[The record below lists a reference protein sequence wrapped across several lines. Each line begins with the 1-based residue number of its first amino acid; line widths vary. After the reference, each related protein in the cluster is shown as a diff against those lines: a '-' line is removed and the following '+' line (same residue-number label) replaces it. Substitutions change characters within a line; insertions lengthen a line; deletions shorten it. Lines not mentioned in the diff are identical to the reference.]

1 MFGETGEPDDV
12 SEEHR
17 DHATLVALP
26 GCNGVSARRAEPG
39 AADQRCRAGRTNEHV
54 QSVCDDLALQLVR
67 MTAISQP
74 SDTLAGAAGAVDAVK
89 VYGAGDSE
97 VRALDGVTVEFDA
110 GRFTAIMGP
119 SGSGKSTLM
128 HCLAGLDSLTSGSVH
143 VGSTQLA
150 SLNDKQLTELRR
162 TEVGFIFQAYN
173 LVPTLTAL
181 ENITLP
187 LLLDGSK
194 GDQQWIDQV
203 IDTVG
208 LRSRLKHRP
217 SELSGG
223 QQQRVAV
230 ARALASRP
238 TIIFA
243 DEPTG
248 NLDSKTGAEILSFMR
263 RAVTDMGQTIVMVT
277 HDPVAAAY
285 ADRVIFLADGRIVD
299 EMPDPTAERV
309 LDRMKRFGE

>member
-1 MFGETGEPDDV
+1 MTETP
-12 SEEHR
+12 S
-17 DHATLVALP
+17 
-26 GCNGVSARRAEPG
+26 
-39 AADQRCRAGRTNEHV
+39 Q
-54 QSVCDDLALQLVR
+54 
-67 MTAISQP
+67 TA
-74 SDTLAGAAGAVDAVK
+74 AAGSLDAVK
-89 VYGAGDSE
+89 IYGGGDSE
-97 VRALDGVTVEFDA
+97 VRALDGVSVSFDT

-128 HCLAGLDSLTSGSVH
+128 HCLAGLDSLTTGSVFI
-143 VGSTQLA
+143 GDTALD

-162 TEVGFIFQAYN
+162 TAVGFIFQAYN
-173 LVPTLTAL
+173 LVPTLTAV

-187 LLLDGSK
+187 LLLGGSK
-194 GDQQWIDQV
+194 GDQKWIDTV

-208 LRSRLKHRP
+208 LRDRLRHRP

-230 ARALASRP
+230 ARAMASQP

-248 NLDSKTGAEILSFMR
+248 NLDSRTGAEILDFMR
-263 RAVTDMGQTIVMVT
+263 RAVRELGQTIVMVT

-285 ADRVIFLADGRIVD
+285 ADRVIFLADGKVVD
-299 EMPDPTAERV
+299 EMHDPTAERV